1 MLRRFGSLVLVLAL
15 ATSAAL
21 ASVATASAQTP
32 APTGTPPSQ
41 AACPTGVTVAV
52 APPTASAPTTVTVTL
67 TPAQN
72 IKAASAGDPQS
83 LHLHYFI
90 DSTPTAAGAVIPS
103 NDPMIVHSGSLT
115 QDLGAL
121 TAGTHTVTAVVG
133 QFNHAACEARG
144 AVTFIVGASAGAPV
158 APKAGN
164 AGLAGSSGSAL
175 VVVLLVAVAVAVVVA
190 ARLWTPKNRG

>member
-1 MLRRFGSLVLVLAL
+1 MLRRISSLLLVL
-15 ATSAAL
+15 TL
-21 ASVATASAQTP
+21 ASMAAFASFATASAQVPTP
-32 APTGTPPSQ
+32 TATPPAQ

-52 APPTASAPTTVTVTL
+52 APPTSAAPTTVSVTL
-67 TPAQN
+67 TPAQT

-90 DSTPTAAGAVIPS
+90 DSTPTAAGTVVPS
-103 NDPMIVHSGSLT
+103 NVPTIIHSGALT

-133 QFNHAACEARG
+133 QFNHTACEARG
-144 AVTFIVGASAGAPV
+144 SVTFIVGAAAGAPT
-158 APKAGN
+158 APKSGN

-190 ARLWTPKNRG
+190 ARLWTPKNRP

>member
-1 MLRRFGSLVLVLAL
+1 MLRRFGSLVLALAL
-15 ATSAAL
+15 TTSTALVSATT
-21 ASVATASAQTP
+21 VAAQTP
-32 APTGTPPSQ
+32 TPAATPAAQ
-41 AACPTGVTVAV
+41 AACPTSVTVAV
-52 APPTASAPTTVTVTL
+52 APPTSWAPTTVTVTL

-103 NDPMIVHSGSLT
+103 NDPTIIHSGSLT

-144 AVTFIVGASAGAPV
+144 AATFIVGASAGAPV

-175 VVVLLVAVAVAVVVA
+175 VVVLLVAVAVAVVLA